1 VTATERPSPAEPTG
15 SGGEPDWE
23 RIRDEPEF
31 QELRR
36 RLRSFVF
43 PMTGLFL
50 AWYLLY
56 VLLASYAPSFMAIKL
71 VGNINVGLVFG
82 LLQFVSTFLIT
93 FLYIRFAERRLD
105 PLVADLRTDVE
116 GRGAVEG
123 RAVEGRAVEGRAV
136 EGRTTE
142 GDVK

>member
-1 VTATERPSPAEPTG
+1 VTATERPSPPEPHG

-23 RIRDEPEF
+23 AISDRPEF
-31 QELRR
+31 QELRH

-50 AWYLLY
+50 VWYLLY
-56 VLLASYAPSFMAIKL
+56 VLLASYAPSFMAIRL

-93 FLYIRFAERRLD
+93 FLYVRFADRKLD
-105 PLVADLRTDVE
+105 PLAGRLRSEIE
-116 GRGAVEG
+116 GRD
-123 RAVEGRAVEGRAV
+123 
-136 EGRTTE
+136 TE
-142 GDVK
+142 RSAR